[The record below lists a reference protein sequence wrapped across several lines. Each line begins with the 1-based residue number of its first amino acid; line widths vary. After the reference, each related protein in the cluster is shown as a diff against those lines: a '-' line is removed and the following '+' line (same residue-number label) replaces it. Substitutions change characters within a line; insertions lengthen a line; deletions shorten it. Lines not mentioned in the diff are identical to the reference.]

1 MPFEALNRFR
11 PPAGMEHVLEETLE
25 IKLERG
31 AWRFDE
37 NARLGPKGG
46 FGEVFKGVGPEGQ
59 VAIKRLNISA
69 GAAAHRELSIGTAL
83 ASKTLE
89 HVVPV
94 LDCGQDAESDRYFL
108 VMPICEESLQDKLT
122 REGALAWDTA
132 QAIVLDIIADLQ
144 EVGDIVHRDLK
155 PGNVLRHQGRWKIA
169 DFGIAKFVE
178 DSTSLETLREA
189 LTPSYAAPEQ
199 WLGQR
204 PTSATDIYAL
214 GCIIHALVNGKPP
227 FSGDVVSVREAH
239 LHNSPPELIGV
250 EPRLASLVGSMLRKT
265 QEARPTLDRC
275 KRVIADVAATK
286 GTARVA
292 LAEAGLR
299 VSQQEAEREAR
310 QREIETSKR
319 AKEALAKEAIATLNA
334 LIQRLFDEIDESS
347 ESVRR
352 SERAVLL
359 GPAHLT
365 YEVPQAVH
373 SRDDPHQS
381 GWDVIAASTIS
392 LRCEC
397 GRQSYYDSPTYTF
410 SASLVFSKTPK
421 DPQYR
426 WRELSFWS
434 FNSDSSSTPY
444 ALSPNDRDFS
454 IALSNVVGMS
464 NVAHGPLTIDA
475 EDEEDFLNR
484 WMTLF
489 AKAADKRLR
498 HPMRMP
504 PPAQFF
510 NA

>member
-1 MPFEALNRFR
+1 
-11 PPAGMEHVLEETLE
+11 MENALE
-25 IKLERG
+25 IKLERA
-31 AWRFDE
+31 AWRLNE
-37 NARLGPKGG
+37 SKRLGPKGG
-46 FGEVFKGVGPEGQ
+46 FGEVFEGNGPNGC

-69 GAAAHRELSIGTAL
+69 AAVAHRELSIGKAV
-83 ASKTLE
+83 ASKTLD
-89 HVVPV
+89 HIVPV
-94 LDCGQDAESDRYFL
+94 LDYGQDADSDRYFL

-122 REGALAWDTA
+122 REGPLAWDTA
-132 QAIVLDIIADLQ
+132 QAIVLDIVSGLQ

-155 PGNVLRHQGRWKIA
+155 PGNILRHEERWKIA

-227 FSGDVVSVREAH
+227 FGGELVSVRQAH
-239 LHNSPPELIGV
+239 LHNPPPDLKGV
-250 EPRLASLVGSMLRKT
+250 EPRLASLVSSMLRKA

-275 KRVIADVAATK
+275 KRVIADTK
-286 GTARVA
+286 TTQRPARGA

-299 VSQQEAEREAR
+299 ISQQEAAREAQ
-310 QREIETSKR
+310 QREIETAR
-319 AKEALAKEAIATLNA
+319 QAREALGKEASSTLRA
-334 LIQRLFDEIDESS
+334 LMGRLFDEISESS

-352 SERAVLL
+352 SELAVVL

-365 YEVPQAVH
+365 YDDPQAVQN
-373 SRDDPHQS
+373 RADPYQS
-381 GWDVIAASTIS
+381 GWDVVAASKIS
-392 LRCEC
+392 LRCETE
-397 GRQSYYDSPTYTF
+397 RQSYHDSPNYTF

-421 DPQYR
+421 DPEYR
-426 WRELSFWS
+426 WREVSFWS

-444 ALSPNDRDFS
+444 ALSPHDKDFS
-454 IALSNVVGMS
+454 AALSNVVGMS

-475 EDEEDFLNR
+475 EDEEDFLDR

-498 HPMRMP
+498 HPMQMP
-504 PPAQFF
+504 PPPHFF
-510 NA
+510 RA